1 MPLCTRERF
10 PKYSLDTADRFDIVQ
25 GMDAAV
31 KKRPSPRPSFL
42 AVRIWDARVQ
52 EEIER
57 DYQRLRDEVG
67 GSPSKSRIVER
78 ILTEYYT
85 RRESA

>member
-1 MPLCTRERF
+1 MR
-10 PKYSLDTADRFDIVQ
+10 
-25 GMDAAV
+25 
-31 KKRPSPRPSFL
+31 KRPTPKPSFL

-78 ILTEYYT
+78 ILAEYYA
-85 RRESA
+85 RRENP